1 MISLCTVTQSQAEVI
16 SQNRGVEMLYGVR
29 KFYSWKN
36 NLHSKDQWK
45 QARSRP
51 HVGSMGRIECVLSSK
66 TTLTPLGK
74 AKLSMAVIK
83 LFFDISHIFS
93 EDSGLSSFLLPPRNC
108 SVAQGWRS
116 IWDQRRWGFVL
127 SLTWF
132 TQAAEFVKEMCSYL
146 SAAML
151 KCSCHAVYSF

>member
-16 SQNRGVEMLYGVR
+16 GQNRGVEMLYGAR
-29 KFYSWKN
+29 KFYFWKN

-93 EDSGLSSFLLPPRNC
+93 EDSGLSSFLLPPRSC

-116 IWDQRRWGFVL
+116 IWAQRRWGCVEPHLIYSGSWVCQGNVFISV
-127 SLTWF
+127 
-132 TQAAEFVKEMCSYL
+132 
-146 SAAML
+146 
-151 KCSCHAVYSF
+151 SCHAEMLRSCCL